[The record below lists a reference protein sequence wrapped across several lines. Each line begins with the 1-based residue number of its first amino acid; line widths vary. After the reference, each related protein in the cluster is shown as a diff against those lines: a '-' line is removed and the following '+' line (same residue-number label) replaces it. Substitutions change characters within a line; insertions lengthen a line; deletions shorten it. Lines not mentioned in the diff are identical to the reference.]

1 MFASK
6 TNKMADANKPLT
18 FILSDES
25 INSYG
30 TRIITSGIDL
40 SLFKR
45 NPIMLWNHFR
55 TWSGK
60 TDEVL
65 PIGRWDNIRK
75 EDNKLMADAVFDEQD
90 EFAQKIKSKVEQGI
104 INMASIG
111 INIIVTSED
120 KSVLLPGQTR
130 PTVLKSL
137 IREASVCDIASN
149 RNALRL
155 YDDDGSEINFSDNSN
170 NHLLPLLTTLDKQN
184 QNDTNMNLSEQLAS
198 VLGLKET
205 PTETLLLS
213 HIKALADENATF
225 KQAEIDRK
233 KSERDIYLKD
243 AVKARKITANQVA
256 QYEKLYDADPDST
269 RAIVD
274 NLPAAVDLS
283 EGSDKG
289 SGEKPYEAGSAW
301 NEKFRKTGQ
310 ID

>member
-75 EDNKLMADAVFDEQD
+75 EDNKLMADAVFDVKD

-170 NHLLPLLTTLDKQN
+170 NHLLPLLTTQDKQK

-233 KSERDIYLKD
+233 KSERDTYLKD

-256 QYEKLYDADPDST
+256 QYGKLYDADPDST

-289 SGEKPYEAGSAW
+289 SGEKTYEAGSAW
-301 NEKFRKTGQ
+301 NEKFRETGQ

>member
-1 MFASK
+1 
-6 TNKMADANKPLT
+6 
-18 FILSDES
+18 
-25 INSYG
+25 
-30 TRIITSGIDL
+30 
-40 SLFKR
+40 
-45 NPIMLWNHFR
+45 MLWNHFR

-75 EDNKLMADAVFDEQD
+75 EDNKLMADAVFDVKD

-170 NHLLPLLTTLDKQN
+170 NHLLPLLTTQDKQK

-233 KSERDIYLKD
+233 KSERDTYLKD

-256 QYEKLYDADPDST
+256 QYGKLYDADPDST

-289 SGEKPYEAGSAW
+289 SGEKTYEAGSAW
-301 NEKFRKTGQ
+301 NEKFRETGQ